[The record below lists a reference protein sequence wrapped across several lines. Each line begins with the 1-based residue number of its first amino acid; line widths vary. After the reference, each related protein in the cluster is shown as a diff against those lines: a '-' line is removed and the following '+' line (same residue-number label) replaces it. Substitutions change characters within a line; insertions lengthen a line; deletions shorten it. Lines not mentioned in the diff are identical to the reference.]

1 MDPIEDF
8 TDYGDGPDKDE
19 AVRRSTSVS
28 VVANC
33 GLTAMQVSAGLISG
47 FQGLVADGIHSLSEL
62 VADFVVLVANAW
74 HDLMVEATLSVEA
87 GHDIAVAARSRVMQR
102 HRVLNVMTHVDPWQ
116 RPDRD
121 HAAVVPMTTG

>member
-8 TDYGDGPDKDE
+8 TEYGEGPDKDE

-28 VVANC
+28 VVANL

-47 FQGLVADGIHSLSEL
+47 SQGLVADGIHSLSDL
-62 VADFVVLVANAW
+62 VADFVVLIAN
-74 HDLMVEATLSVEA
+74 H
-87 GHDIAVAARSRVMQR
+87 HSRKDADEDHPYG

>member
-8 TDYGDGPDKDE
+8 TDYGNGPDKDE

-28 VVANC
+28 IVA
-33 GLTAMQVSAGLISG
+33 
-47 FQGLVADGIHSLSEL
+47 SL
-62 VADFVVLVANAW
+62 VVLIANAL
-74 HDLMVEATLSVEA
+74 HDLMVDATLSVEA
-87 GHDIAVAARSRVMQR
+87 GHDIAVEARRRVMQR